1 MFSLRTLF
9 RKEDRFLALL
19 LASAEEGQASVKSL
33 AKLLGSPSDS
43 AGLKDFLE
51 SRDKERQ
58 IGEAIDALLCESFST
73 PLDREDIELLSRALY
88 RIPKT
93 IKKFAERYLL
103 CASRI
108 RDVSFVEHIRMLE
121 AATGTVYQMVSG
133 LKKGPN
139 LSATK
144 AHNDILQKIEGDAD
158 KMMVAELQQLYRGQY
173 DTVTVVILK
182 DLYELLEKVF
192 DRCRNVGNLVFG
204 IVLKNS

>member
-1 MFSLRTLF
+1 MFSLRRLLS
-9 RKEDRFLALL
+9 KEDRFFNLL
-19 LASAEEGQASVKSL
+19 QASADEGKASVQSL
-33 AKLLGSPSDS
+33 ARLLGSPSDS
-43 AGLKDFLE
+43 AGLKDFLD

-58 IGEAIDALLCESFST
+58 IGEAIDALLCESYAT
-73 PLDREDIELLSRALY
+73 PLEREDIELLSRALY

-103 CASRI
+103 CAPRI
-108 RDVSFVEHIRMLE
+108 RDVSFAEHVRMLG
-121 AATGTVYQMVSG
+121 AATETVYQMVSG

-139 LSATK
+139 LSASK

-158 KMMVAELQQLYRGQY
+158 KMMVAELQQLYHGQY

-182 DLYELLEKVF
+182 DLYELLERVF